1 MAARRKAST
10 GAPPARK
17 KKKSGCLPWFLVL
30 FFLLFLLVLLL
41 VAAVF
46 GRNEKPVKESAKVED
61 LGIQMR
67 VSQRVVK
74 EILSGKPAESTIRL
88 NPAEMAALL
97 RGADTTSAVVLTSI
111 GKQNALPERKY
122 LVKFANGKFDIL
134 YPLETKYKWL
144 LGGVIWADLSFE
156 PAKDGDTFHL
166 KVYRFKLGYVPIPVK
181 LVERSIDELIKRK
194 QSEADYQRFNRY
206 VKTMKIDDDTNFVVT
221 YRPAEVRNDINPQL
235 LRVLQ

>member
-1 MAARRKAST
+1 MAVRRKASS
-10 GAPPARK
+10 GAPAPRK

-30 FFLLFLLVLLL
+30 CFLLLLLILLL

-46 GRNEKPVKESAKVED
+46 GRNEKPVAESAKIED
-61 LGIQMR
+61 MSVQMR
-67 VSQRVVK
+67 ISQRIIK
-74 EILSGKPAESTIRL
+74 EILAGKPAESTIRL

-97 RGADTTSAVVLTSI
+97 RGADTTSAIVLTSI
-111 GKQNALPERKY
+111 GKQNILPERKY

-156 PAKDGDTFHL
+156 PVKDGDSFRL
-166 KVYRFKLGYVPIPVK
+166 KVYRFKLGYVPLPVK

-221 YRPAEVRNDINPQL
+221 YRPTEVRNDINPKL
-235 LRVLQ
+235 LKVLQ